1 MIPEQ
6 MEIAGSFEQT
16 IILNGQALNS
26 IPYWR
31 RLNVL
36 KTLIGNGIKVKEFS
50 IYFDNTENP
59 YLFGRK
65 FEEKPMKITSAKQKS
80 IPIFKDLK

>member
-36 KTLIGNGIKVKEFS
+36 KTLIGNGIKVKELS

-80 IPIFKDLK
+80 IPIFTDLK

>member
-1 MIPEQ
+1 

-36 KTLIGNGIKVKEFS
+36 KTLIGNGIKVKELS

-59 YLFGRK
+59 
-65 FEEKPMKITSAKQKS
+65 
-80 IPIFKDLK
+80 